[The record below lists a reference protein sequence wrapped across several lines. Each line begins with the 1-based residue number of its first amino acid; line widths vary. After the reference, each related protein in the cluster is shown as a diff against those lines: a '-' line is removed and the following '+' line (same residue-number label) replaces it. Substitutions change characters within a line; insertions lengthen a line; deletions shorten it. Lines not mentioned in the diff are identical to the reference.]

1 MLCYN
6 VSKIHRD
13 ANMNLSKSLLAL
25 SILSCNS
32 SLWAV
37 QEQQA
42 RVQLETITLTADAD
56 QKNTNTVATLE
67 QDQLSKAPSTLGDAL
82 QGLPGVVSGQFGAGA
97 SRPVIRGQ
105 EGARLKVTANASD
118 TMDVSTL
125 SPDHVITVDPQLA
138 KSIEVIRG
146 PESLLYGAG
155 TPAGIVNVTDNKI
168 PTQMPEKGY
177 EAQAGFRYNTGN
189 DEKMTHAG
197 ATVALGD
204 QFALR
209 LEGLTRRANNY
220 IAPDYLAAEPHGDHV
235 HYTPERRVGDTF
247 ADSDQ
252 FNIGLSWIGERGFA
266 GLAYSKRKDQYGLP
280 GHSHE
285 YESCHLHG
293 MSLHCGGHGDDDEHG
308 HDDHNHSHGDHD
320 HDHEHGGPWIDLVSE
335 RYDFRSELNDP
346 FAGFK
351 TLKLQ
356 ASYTDYRHDEL
367 EEQSI
372 STRFKSKAY
381 DGRVELVHLP
391 VAGWD
396 GTIGLQG
403 SQQKLN
409 LTGEEAIMAPNTT
422 QKFSLFAFEKKQL
435 SDVVNVEL
443 AGRVEHQKID
453 IDSKQKDYSGTAGS
467 ASAAAHWQFKPDYL
481 LSLTASHQQRL
492 PLAQELYSDGK
503 HFATNTYEVGNENL
517 KKEISNNL
525 DLGISYNNDRF
536 DYKLNVYHQWF
547 DDFIYA
553 KTKDHFHDFRL
564 IQYSQDKAKFYG
576 AEAEV
581 NYQFSPRYKAGLFG
595 DYVRGKIDSENAP
608 RIPAGRLGTKVSAKF
623 DDHWSGNGEFYHVFQ
638 QDKISA
644 FESETPSYNMLN
656 LGVAYTGQY
665 KVAQEY
671 RVFLN
676 ANNLLDE
683 KVYQHAS
690 FLPQIPQMGRNFVVG
705 VDFKF

>member
-1 MLCYN
+1 
-6 VSKIHRD
+6 
-13 ANMNLSKSLLAL
+13 MNLSKSLLTL

-37 QEQQA
+37 EEQQT
-42 RVQLETITLTADAD
+42 RVQLETIILTADAD
-56 QKNTNTVATLE
+56 QKKAVAKLQ
-67 QDQLSKAPSTLGDAL
+67 QDQLAQAPSTLGDAL
-82 QGLPGVVSGQFGAGA
+82 HGVPGVVSGQFGAGA

-105 EGARLKVTANASD
+105 EGARLKVTTNASD

-138 KSIEVIRG
+138 QSIELIRG
-146 PESLLYGAG
+146 PEALLYGAG
-155 TPAGIVNVTDNKI
+155 TPAGVVNVVDNKI
-168 PTQMPEKGY
+168 LTQMPEKGY

-189 DEKMTHAG
+189 DEKLTHAG
-197 ATVALGD
+197 ATVALGE

-235 HYTPERRVGDTF
+235 HYHPERRVADTF

-252 FNIGLSWIGERGFA
+252 FNVGLSWIGDRGFT

-285 YESCHLHG
+285 YESCHTHG
-293 MSLHCGGHGDDDEHG
+293 LSLSCAEHDHDETGDDHDHEH
-308 HDDHNHSHGDHD
+308 DHGDHD
-320 HDHEHGGPWIDLVSE
+320 HDHGGPWIDMVSE

-351 TLKLQ
+351 RLKFQ

-372 STRFKSKAY
+372 TTRFKSKAY
-381 DGRVELVHLP
+381 DSRVELFHLP
-391 VAGWD
+391 IVGWE
-396 GTIGLQG
+396 GSIGLQG
-403 SQQKLN
+403 SQQKLD
-409 LTGEEAIMAPNTT
+409 LTGEEAIMAPSTT
-422 QKFSLFAFEKKQL
+422 QKYSLFAFEQKQL
-435 SDVVNVEL
+435 NDAVKVEL
-443 AGRVEHQKID
+443 AGRVDHQKID

-467 ASAAAHWQFKPDYL
+467 ASAAAHWQFKPDYQ
-481 LSLTASHQQRL
+481 LSFSASHQQRL

-503 HFATNTYEVGNENL
+503 HFATNTYEVGNEDL
-517 KKEISNNL
+517 KKEASNNL
-525 DLGISYNNDRF
+525 ELGLSYDNDRL

-553 KTKDHFHDFRL
+553 KTLDHYHDFRL
-564 IQYSQDKAKFYG
+564 IKYSQDKAKFYG

-581 NYQFSPRYKAGLFG
+581 NYQFSPRYKAGVFG
-595 DYVRGKIDSENAP
+595 DYVRGKIESDNAP
-608 RIPAGRLGTKVSAKF
+608 RIPAGRLGTKVNAQF
-623 DDHWSGNGEFYHVFQ
+623 DERWSGNAEFYHVFQ
-638 QDKISA
+638 QDKIA
-644 FESETPSYNMLN
+644 AYESETPSYNMLN

-665 KVAQEY
+665 KIAQEY

-690 FLPQIPQMGRNFVVG
+690 FLPSIPQMGRNFVMG

>member
-1 MLCYN
+1 M
-6 VSKIHRD
+6 K
-13 ANMNLSKSLLAL
+13 LSKSLLTL
-25 SILSCNS
+25 SILSCS
-32 SLWAV
+32 GGLWAA
-37 QEQQA
+37 EQQD
-42 RVQLETITLTADAD
+42 RVRLETIILTADA
-56 QKNTNTVATLE
+56 E
-67 QDQLSKAPSTLGDAL
+67 QQQSIAMLKQEQLAQAPSTLGDAL

-118 TMDVSTL
+118 TMDVSSL

-155 TPAGIVNVTDNKI
+155 TPAGVVNVVDAKI

-177 EAQAGFRYNTGN
+177 EAQAGLRYNSGN
-189 DEKMTHAG
+189 DEKMAHAG

-220 IAPDYLAAEPHGDHV
+220 ITPDYWVTEPHSDPV
-235 HYTPERRVGDTF
+235 VSNKERRVDNTF

-252 FNIGLSWIGERGFA
+252 FNIGLSWIGDRGFA

-293 MSLHCGGHGDDDEHG
+293 MSLHCGGHDDDDGHNHGDDGHG
-308 HDDHNHSHGDHD
+308 DHGHGDHD
-320 HDHEHGGPWIDLVSE
+320 HDHGGPWIDLVAE

-356 ASYTDYRHDEL
+356 GSYTDYRHDEL

-372 STRFKSKAY
+372 TTRFKSKAY
-381 DGRVELVHLP
+381 DGRAELVHLP
-391 VAGWD
+391 IAGWE

-403 SQQKLN
+403 SQQKLD

-422 QKFSLFAFEKKQL
+422 QKFSLFGFEQKQL
-435 SDVVNVEL
+435 NDAVKLKL
-443 AGRVEHQKID
+443 AGRVDHQKID

-467 ASAAAHWQFKPDYL
+467 ASAAAYWQFKPDYQ
-481 LSLTASHQQRL
+481 LSFSASHQQRL

-503 HFATNTYEVGNENL
+503 HFATNTYEVGDENL
-517 KKEISNNL
+517 NKEVSNNI
-525 DLGISYNNDRF
+525 DLGLSYNNDRF
-536 DYKLNVYHQWF
+536 DYKFNVYHQWF

-553 KTKDHFHDFRL
+553 KTLETYHDFRL

-595 DYVRGKIDSENAP
+595 DYVRGKIDGENAP
-608 RIPAGRLGTKVSAKF
+608 RIPAGRVGTKLSAQF

-644 FESETPSYNMLN
+644 FEDETPSYNMLN
-656 LGVAYTGQY
+656 LGLAYTGQY

-690 FLPQIPQMGRNFVVG
+690 FLPKIPQMGRNFVVG